1 MRPAPAAAA
10 AIRPGEVTG
19 LVLAGGRGSRM
30 GGADKGLLTLQ
41 GVPLALHAARRLQ
54 PQVGRAAIN
63 ANRSLDLYAAF
74 GFPVWPDA
82 TGALHAEETSE
93 ATEAASFL
101 GPLAGLLAGLQ
112 RCDTPWLA
120 CVPCDSPDFPTD
132 LVARLAAACVREQVP
147 LAVACARDPDD
158 PAAAADPPASL
169 MLQPVFCLL
178 HASLQASLAHHL
190 ADGGRRA
197 GAWIASL
204 PHARVAFDTPGD
216 DPQAFANL
224 NTPQDWV
231 RRQVRQK
238 ARQPVA
244 TVPQRPPLTP

>member
-1 MRPAPAAAA
+1 MMTLDLVSPSTTGKEASPAPS
-10 AIRPGEVTG
+10 I
-19 LVLAGGRGSRM
+19 AGGASQPGTDGTSAS
-30 GGADKGLLTLQ
+30 GGAFGQ
-41 GVPLALHAARRLQ
+41 AMAQ
-54 PQVGRAAIN
+54 AIQKN
-63 ANRSLDLYAAF
+63 AGTN
-74 GFPVWPDA
+74 
-82 TGALHAEETSE
+82 
-93 ATEAASFL
+93 
-101 GPLAGLLAGLQ
+101 
-112 RCDTPWLA
+112 
-120 CVPCDSPDFPTD
+120 
-132 LVARLAAACVREQVP
+132 
-147 LAVACARDPDD
+147 